1 MNRLLSLLLI
11 SLSIIS
17 IQAATLN
24 KDDRYQ
30 IIKLST
36 PTIVIGKDTLKVG
49 DKFKGSSKIKWVTKK
64 HYMIVK
70 DLNTFKHLRFSRTVL
85 KQKRNVSSIFDFLF
99 QTNKASTRGIES
111 DIDLERSPNA
121 SNYPERR
128 IALVL
133 GNSIYDNIPTLANA
147 QKDAEDISETLLDL
161 GFDVIHTYECNYT
174 DMSTAVNRF
183 ATLAKD
189 YQVAFFYYA
198 GHGIQED
205 DINYLIPVDNML
217 ERRDDLRYCLS
228 CNDIVD
234 RVENSG
240 CPSKIFFFDACR
252 NRKSAWSRS
261 ALNGLSSME
270 GSVGTVIAFATQSG
284 KVATDGE
291 RGDNSPFAKMLMK
304 NMRTPN
310 ISFSEMMTSVVRD
323 TYFATNKKQYP
334 VQVGNLIEN
343 FRFNPQKNNSDAN
356 PPNYNSTQN
365 ETSTSILEQANKAY
379 DDGSYQKAMQ
389 LLLRI
394 PDNPKAQNLIGI
406 MYHEGHG
413 VTKNYM
419 EATKWYRKAANQ
431 GYARAQFSIG
441 SMYYFGEGVTKNYTE
456 AVNWF
461 RKAADKGVAEAKCLI
476 GIMYYNGE
484 GVTKDYTEALKWFHK
499 AAEQEIAIAQLYI
512 GVMYSNGQG
521 VTQDYAK
528 AMKWY
533 RKAAEQG
540 DDDAQY
546 RIGVLYSNG
555 QGVTQDYAEAMK
567 WFSKAANQGYAKAQY
582 KIGLMYFHGD
592 GVTKNYAEAM
602 SLFSKAAEQGHTA
615 AQYHIG
621 LMYYFGEGAT
631 KNYTE
636 AMKWFHK
643 AADQGYA
650 AAQNTIG
657 VMYSN
662 GEGVIQDHAEALKWY
677 RKAAEQGDAKAQ
689 INIGGMYHDGDGV
702 TTDYVEAMKW
712 YRKAAN
718 QGDANAQYNIGLM
731 YYYGNGVAK
740 DYAEAKK
747 WLKKAAEQGDEEAK
761 KFLADNKF

>member
-36 PTIVIGKDTLKVG
+36 PTIVIGKDTLTVG

-161 GFDVIHTYECNYT
+161 GFDVIHTYECNYS

-310 ISFSEMMTSVVRD
+310 LSFSEMMTSVVRD
-323 TYFATNKKQYP
+323 TYFITNKKQYP

-343 FRFNPQKNNSDAN
+343 FRFNPQN
-356 PPNYNSTQN
+356 PPKSNPQSNPNYNKRTLQSKESSDDNSFDDEAVQYAIDIFQEGAVGLSVINGDTYHSKR
-365 ETSTSILEQANKAY
+365 EYAKAFECY
-379 DDGSYQKAMQ
+379 KKAAIQGHADGQFK
-389 LLLRI
+389 L
-394 PDNPKAQNLIGI
+394 GT
-406 MYHEGHG
+406 MYYSGYG
-413 VTKNYM
+413 VKKNYT
-419 EATKWYRKAANQ
+419 EAINWFRKAAEQ
-431 GYARAQFSIG
+431 GLASAQNSIG
-441 SMYYFGEGVTKNYTE
+441 YMYDNGLGVTKNYTE
-456 AVNWF
+456 AIN
-461 RKAADKGVAEAKCLI
+461 
-476 GIMYYNGE
+476 
-484 GVTKDYTEALKWFHK
+484 
-499 AAEQEIAIAQLYI
+499 
-512 GVMYSNGQG
+512 
-521 VTQDYAK
+521 
-528 AMKWY
+528 WY

-540 DDDAQY
+540 HASAQNNLGY
-546 RIGVLYSNG
+546 MYNNG
-555 QGVTQDYAEAMK
+555 
-567 WFSKAANQGYAKAQY
+567 S
-582 KIGLMYFHGD
+582 
-592 GVTKNYAEAM
+592 GVTKNYAEA
-602 SLFSKAAEQGHTA
+602 L
-615 AQYHIG
+615 
-621 LMYYFGEGAT
+621 
-631 KNYTE
+631 N
-636 AMKWFHK
+636 
-643 AADQGYA
+643 
-650 AAQNTIG
+650 
-657 VMYSN
+657 
-662 GEGVIQDHAEALKWY
+662 WY
-677 RKAAEQGDAKAQ
+677 RKAAEQGNAAAQ
-689 INIGGMYHDGDGV
+689 FNLG
-702 TTDYVEAMKW
+702 
-712 YRKAAN
+712 N
-718 QGDANAQYNIGLM
+718 M
-731 YYYGNGVAK
+731 YYNGEGTTK
-740 DYAEAKK
+740 NYAEAKK
-747 WLKKAAEQGDEEAK
+747 WLKKAAEQGLEQAK
-761 KFLADNKF
+761 KFLAENKF